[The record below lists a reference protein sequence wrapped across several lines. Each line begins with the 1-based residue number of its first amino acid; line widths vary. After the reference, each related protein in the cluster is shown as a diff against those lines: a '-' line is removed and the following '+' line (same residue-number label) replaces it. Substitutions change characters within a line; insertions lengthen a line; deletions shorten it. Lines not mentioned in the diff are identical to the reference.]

1 MEQISIFQNEL
12 AQSII
17 VKHFSKVPDFRQPRK
32 VKHKLFDILVMVF
45 LATLC
50 GADNWE
56 DIVNYCLSNRE
67 WLKSILG
74 LSNGIPS
81 QDTFERVFSLLK
93 PQVMHGIFFEIA
105 SELKTKLGINFT
117 DIEDT
122 TPDTIAIDG
131 KTARRSHT
139 GKTNSALHLVSAY
152 SHRYGIT
159 LTQTKVDEKSNEITA
174 VPEVLSQLAIENCVI
189 TVDALNSQTK
199 IAEQIIKQGGDY
211 VFPIKGN
218 HPTLEAAIKAEFN
231 HARMTQNRQLKVG
244 DYDQYEQTEG
254 GHGRIE
260 SRKVET
266 LRVTV
271 EFQQLNRGEEWAG
284 LEQLVKATRKR
295 KNKGEDNWKEEEQYF
310 ITSRKASAKEIGK
323 HIRRHWGVENQLHW
337 QLDISFLED
346 SNRSRAGNIAENL
359 SIIRRLCLNMIKNTP
374 FSRKSG
380 IKSRRKRAGWD
391 KQYLMDILSTK
402 QGQ

>member
-1 MEQISIFQNEL
+1 MEHISIYQNEL
-12 AQSII
+12 TQSIL
-17 VKHFSKVPDFRQPRK
+17 VKHFSKVPDFRQQGK
-32 VKHKLFDILVMVF
+32 VKHNLFDILVMVF

-50 GADNWE
+50 GADNWQ
-56 DIVNYCLSNRE
+56 DIVNYCLSNEE
-67 WLKSILG
+67 WLRTILG
-74 LSNGIPS
+74 LANGIPS

-93 PQVMHGIFFEIA
+93 PQTMQESFQGIM
-105 SELKTKLGINFT
+105 SELQENMGIAVQDN
-117 DIEDT
+117 EENSLDT
-122 TPDTIAIDG
+122 LAIDG
-131 KTARRSHT
+131 KTARRSHA
-139 GKTNSALHLVSAY
+139 GKSKSALHMVSAY
-152 SHRYGIT
+152 SHRNGMT
-159 LTQTKVDEKSNEITA
+159 LAQIKVDEKSNEITA
-174 VPEVLSQLAIENCVI
+174 VPEILSQLAIENCVI

-218 HPTLEAAIKAEFN
+218 HPSLEAAIEAEFN
-231 HARMTQNRQLKVG
+231 HAQMTQNRQLEAG
-244 DYDQYEQTEG
+244 DYDQYEQTES

-266 LRVTV
+266 LRVSA
-271 EFQQLNRGEEWAG
+271 EFQHLNRGKEWAG
-284 LEQLVKATRKR
+284 LKEIVKATRKR
-295 KNKGEDNWKEEEQYF
+295 KNKGEEEWREEVQYF
-310 ITSRKASAKEIGK
+310 ISSRRASAKEVGK

-346 SNRSRAGNIAENL
+346 SNRSRRGNSAENL
-359 SIIRRLCLNMIKNTP
+359 TIIRRLCLNMIKNTP

>member
-1 MEQISIFQNEL
+1 
-12 AQSII
+12 
-17 VKHFSKVPDFRQPRK
+17 
-32 VKHKLFDILVMVF
+32 
-45 LATLC
+45 
-50 GADNWE
+50 
-56 DIVNYCLSNRE
+56 
-67 WLKSILG
+67 
-74 LSNGIPS
+74 
-81 QDTFERVFSLLK
+81 
-93 PQVMHGIFFEIA
+93 
-105 SELKTKLGINFT
+105 
-117 DIEDT
+117 
-122 TPDTIAIDG
+122 
-131 KTARRSHT
+131 
-139 GKTNSALHLVSAY
+139 
-152 SHRYGIT
+152 
-159 LTQTKVDEKSNEITA
+159 
-174 VPEVLSQLAIENCVI
+174 
-189 TVDALNSQTK
+189 
-199 IAEQIIKQGGDY
+199 
-211 VFPIKGN
+211 
-218 HPTLEAAIKAEFN
+218 
-231 HARMTQNRQLKVG
+231 MTQNRQLKVG

-260 SRKVET
+260 SRKIET

-295 KNKGEDNWKEEEQYF
+295 KKKGEDNWKEEEQCF